1 MPQRSSSALT
11 RGLIL
16 TMDAAVLE
24 LRSGPMRLLL
34 ALRKMAGTRRHFRT
48 RTKSLATLFGCT
60 TNTIRNWRNELV
72 LRGYIHWITD
82 PLSGVTT
89 IMIRLKAEPPERRNQ
104 EVKPSRKLWW
114 MEPRSIGPK
123 SWWKFGAGSRTG
135 GGEGGA
141 KFSAPIKAK
150 NFSSLIQ
157 PPLRTVEEQLRLLMN
172 PA

>member
-1 MPQRSSSALT
+1 MLQHPSSALT
-11 RGLIL
+11 RGLVL

-48 RTKSLATLFGCT
+48 RTKSLARLFGCT

-72 LRGYIHWITD
+72 LQGYIHWITD

-104 EVKPSRKLWW
+104 EDKPSRKPWW

-123 SWWKFGAGSRTG
+123 SWWKFGAGPRAR

-141 KFSAPIKAK
+141 KFSAPVKAK